1 MKLYKGHRIAQ
12 LLQDIKQLEE
22 TLKRLSDE
30 SSPFSQADYDELAQ
44 GYMYLAVSKAKLK
57 ALQGSPA

>member
-1 MKLYKGHRIAQ
+1 MYRGHRIAQ
-12 LLQDIKQLEE
+12 LLEDIRELEDK
-22 TLKRLSDE
+22 LKRLSDD
-30 SSPFSQADYDELAQ
+30 SSPFSQEAYTELSQ

>member
-1 MKLYKGHRIAQ
+1 MYKGHRIAQ
-12 LLQDIKQLEE
+12 LLEDIRVLEDK
-22 TLKRLSDE
+22 LKRLSDD
-30 SSPFSQADYDELAQ
+30 SSPFSQEAYDELSH

>member
-1 MKLYKGHRIAQ
+1 MKLYKGQRIAQ
-12 LLQDIKQLEE
+12 MLEDIREMEE
-22 TLKRLSDE
+22 RLKRLSDE

-57 ALQGSPA
+57 ALQGSSA